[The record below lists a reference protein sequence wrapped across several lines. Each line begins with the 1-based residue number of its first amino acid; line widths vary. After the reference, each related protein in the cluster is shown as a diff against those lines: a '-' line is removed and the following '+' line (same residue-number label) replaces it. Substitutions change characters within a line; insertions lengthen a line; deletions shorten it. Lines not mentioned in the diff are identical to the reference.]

1 MFSAYL
7 DNTLSLSQRQEFEAL
22 LTQDTD
28 LRAELEMAQLIRQQM
43 QEMPRRSLPRSFTLD
58 ASVYGVPKKEPLV
71 QAYPFLR
78 VATVMTAFFFVLAL
92 GLNVFTS
99 QSGGDMASVA
109 QTAMEPAPALEAPM
123 PEAEN
128 ATFAATEE
136 ALASAK
142 VAETVIV
149 VEAVAGEEE
158 AAAGMAAAATML
170 PTATATATAVPL
182 TEDTAMADGAVEEG
196 LPAASALAGVAGGES
211 ALSAPV
217 PTATVSALPRPDATE
232 TAVSRVVEPTLSAQD
247 EIVNADDMET
257 AVTQETPPQNLQQP
271 RLSLTNS
278 QWLLMGLGLLL
289 LILIVITFLAR
300 RKI

>member
-1 MFSAYL
+1 
-7 DNTLSLSQRQEFEAL
+7 
-22 LTQDTD
+22 
-28 LRAELEMAQLIRQQM
+28 
-43 QEMPRRSLPRSFTLD
+43 
-58 ASVYGVPKKEPLV
+58 VYGVPKKEPLV

-99 QSGGDMASVA
+99 QSGGDMASVV

-136 ALASAK
+136 ALVSAK
-142 VAETVIV
+142 VAETVIVVEGEV

-247 EIVNADDMET
+247 EIANADDMET